1 MRTGAGFLDCSK
13 VMVSLTKLAQFSGAT
28 HNAVTL
34 NYNPA
39 TGAVTNA
46 PNTFQDIGQEEIG
59 LVTVYYRWP
68 QLVGPLLG
76 FTVANQS
83 NGERLMV
90 SNAIFKTETY
100 NQ

>member
-1 MRTGAGFLDCSK
+1 M
-13 VMVSLTKLAQFSGAT
+13 
-28 HNAVTL
+28 
-34 NYNPA
+34 
-39 TGAVTNA
+39 
-46 PNTFQDIGQEEIG
+46 
-59 LVTVYYRWP
+59 TVYYRWP

-76 FTVANQS
+76 FSIGNQS